1 MSHIHISSPFVRSF
15 VHSDY
20 IVGTTIVVIK
30 DAAESH
36 EKRVK
41 IVFQNKSAT
50 EVAEVILSNTA
61 TSGINVPAGGNFVI
75 ENYNGHIRVRASAAG
90 VTVHLA
96 IGSI

>member
-1 MSHIHISSPFVRSF
+1 MSHVHISSPFVRSF
-15 VHSDY
+15 NHNDFV
-20 IVGTTIVVIK
+20 IGPTIVVIK

-41 IVFQNKSAT
+41 IVFQNKSADQ
-50 EVAEVILSNTA
+50 VAELILHNTA
-61 TSGINVPAGGNFVI
+61 THGIIVPAGGNFVI
-75 ENYNGHIRVRASAAG
+75 ENYNGHIRAKASAAG